1 MTAASDIPIA
11 VDAPTT
17 RRAEPCSTQWFPER
31 ELHNHRDPIDYLHDA
46 ILSGCGDLYEALGG
60 IKAVA
65 LVMSPRLHAFIHSRS
80 DLVKTGAVKVTIG
93 HGLFGTQTQDVA
105 VPVWVQSPA
114 PPDFR
119 LTVVTYDML
128 ELLRGADAVV
138 HGLVA
143 AGAAESP

>member
-1 MTAASDIPIA
+1 MTAIDIPITA
-11 VDAPTT
+11 DAPTT
-17 RRAEPCSTQWFPER
+17 RRAEPCSTQWFPEL
-31 ELHNHRDPIDYLHDA
+31 ELHAHSDAIDFLEDA

-65 LVMSPRLHAFIHSRS
+65 IVMSPRLHAFIHFRS
-80 DLVKTGAVKVTIG
+80 DLVKSGAVKVTVQT
-93 HGLFGTQTQDVA
+93 GLFGTQTQDVT